1 MADKKL
7 HRGIL
12 GLLLVFVLI
21 FTVCKNDGDDGGGG
35 NTPTEELGADVTAKV
50 VNEAA
55 NQAGLYFLATPNTAE
70 YAVALQNA
78 KNVGFT
84 WSVDLAVQEES
95 SSNFISGRANQLAA
109 SGSGFQFSLK
119 TKSPPN
125 GFRAAIGFN
134 SAVFNFTADADNL
147 GTETYNGLLAAI
159 GDLEQLEGGW
169 VMPESIVLTSLG
181 IKVYTKYSGQDKD
194 ITDRIS
200 FDINMAQKDQGI
212 LLFSYGAVM
221 VDRAITNFENEGYPL
236 LVSDEEEL
244 IWSDGTPDN
253 IITAEWWIG
262 RQQP

>member
-1 MADKKL
+1 MKRTNFIGKAL
-7 HRGIL
+7 SISL
-12 GLLLVFVLI
+12 FVFVLL
-21 FTVCKNDGDDGGGG
+21 TAGCDNGSGGD

-50 VNEAA
+50 INEAA
-55 NQAGLYFLATPNTAE
+55 NQAGLYFLATPDTAE

-78 KNVGFT
+78 KNAGFT
-84 WSVDLAVQEES
+84 WSVDLAIQEES

-134 SAVFNFTADADNL
+134 SVFNFTAGADNL
-147 GTETYNGLLAAI
+147 GTETYNALLAAI
-159 GDLEQLEGGW
+159 GDLKQLEGGW
-169 VMPESIVLTSLG
+169 VMPESTVLTNLG
-181 IKVYTKYSGQDKD
+181 IKVYTKYLGQDKD

-200 FDINMAQKDQGI
+200 FGINTAQKDQGI

-253 IITAEWWIG
+253 IITTEWWIG
-262 RQQP
+262 KQQP